1 MRLNFYFLMVI
12 ILGSIGQ
19 IKAQMGS
26 TSDIPVASEF
36 AIPVSPAFDMIGANN
51 ALVARPGNIR
61 DFKVDWAFKSWRLR
75 PNLALQAQPIWEI
88 VYNKSTLEKYRKA
101 SKFMQLLS
109 TLDLSAG
116 TIEDDSQVRRLS
128 WATKLTVYRQKD
140 ALLDPS
146 LFRETEVA
154 FNERRKIIL
163 DQLAVQKTAFK
174 AEKEKVKRDSI
185 KILLE
190 DVELQSDLLDIEQ
203 KRNNLDIASAFAKK
217 NWNASFIDLAYGRIY
232 SYKNDTLLKL
242 DLKGSGYAVWLNAS
256 YGIGSK
262 ILMTGLIKTVVI
274 RDDLK
279 GENINLFTGGFNFRY
294 GSPKFNFFAE
304 ALFTQTNNS
313 LIFQDNTI
321 NLVQANS
328 LTTSYGGDWRI
339 SRNVML
345 SYGVRVDYDKNFVF
359 QSISPIAG
367 IACMMR

>member
-1 MRLNFYFLMVI
+1 MVI

-116 TIEDDSQVRRLS
+116 TIEDDSQVRRLP

-154 FNERRKIIL
+154 FNERRRIFL
-163 DQLAVQKTAFK
+163 DQLAV
-174 AEKEKVKRDSI
+174 
-185 KILLE
+185 
-190 DVELQSDLLDIEQ
+190 
-203 KRNNLDIASAFAKK
+203 
-217 NWNASFIDLAYGRIY
+217 
-232 SYKNDTLLKL
+232 
-242 DLKGSGYAVWLNAS
+242 
-256 YGIGSK
+256 
-262 ILMTGLIKTVVI
+262 
-274 RDDLK
+274 
-279 GENINLFTGGFNFRY
+279 
-294 GSPKFNFFAE
+294 
-304 ALFTQTNNS
+304 
-313 LIFQDNTI
+313 
-321 NLVQANS
+321 
-328 LTTSYGGDWRI
+328 
-339 SRNVML
+339 
-345 SYGVRVDYDKNFVF
+345 
-359 QSISPIAG
+359 
-367 IACMMR
+367 